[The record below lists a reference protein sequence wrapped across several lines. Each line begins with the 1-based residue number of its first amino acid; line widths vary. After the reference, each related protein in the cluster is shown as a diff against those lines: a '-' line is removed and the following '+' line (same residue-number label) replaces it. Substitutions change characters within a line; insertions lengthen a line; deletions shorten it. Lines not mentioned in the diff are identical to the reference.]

1 MACPLCRVLLVSV
14 SIIRGLL
21 NTLCPLLWVHYT
33 QDDEI
38 VLYEEVYEEDS
49 SDEEISKS
57 DALLENVII
66 CEESVQDDLL
76 FNNMYSGFQYEI
88 NSDGT
93 ATIIGYHGSE
103 SSLSIPNHIDGHT
116 ITGIETN
123 AFAGC
128 DNLRNVVLPESL
140 TTLGLNV
147 FTSPYITSIT
157 IPKNVTSMGSGY
169 FYGVSTF
176 TGCHNLET
184 VIFEEGMT
192 KIPDVALYCCE
203 SVKT

>member
-1 MACPLCRVLLVSV
+1 
-14 SIIRGLL
+14 
-21 NTLCPLLWVHYT
+21 
-33 QDDEI
+33 
-38 VLYEEVYEEDS
+38 
-49 SDEEISKS
+49 
-57 DALLENVII
+57 
-66 CEESVQDDLL
+66 
-76 FNNMYSGFQYEI
+76 MYSGFQYEI

-169 FYGVSTF
+169 SYGVSTF

-203 SVKT
+203 SVKNIVIPEGVTIIGNRSFRATGIETLNLPSSLETIEANSIWELSLQLRIETVP